1 MGGWLITGSF
11 LVFAMVVVGGITRLT
26 GSGLSMVD
34 WNPIIGAI
42 PPMGQDAWLD
52 AFTRYQESPQFKTVN
67 SQFTLD
73 DFKSIFWWE
82 YIHRLLGRLIGLVFF
97 IPFVYFLIKN
107 WLSKPLIKKC
117 LVMFLLGGLQGLLG
131 WYMVKSGLVN
141 NPNVS
146 HFRLAIHLFTATVLF
161 GYILWVALDVLW
173 PNTQKVRGIIT
184 VRRMARGLLLL
195 LLLQIIFGAFVA
207 GLKAGLVYNTFPKM
221 GPYWVAEGVTALT
234 PLWKNFTE
242 GLAGVQFAH
251 RYLAY
256 AVACL
261 AIVIATMSHRL
272 PLDRSQSWSV
282 NVLLCL
288 VAMQFVLGVFTLVYA
303 VPIIL
308 GVLHQAFGLLLFGSV
323 VVLNQRITNT

>member
-1 MGGWLITGSF
+1 MITGSL

-34 WNPIIGAI
+34 WNPIMGAL
-42 PPMGQDAWLD
+42 PPIGQDAWLD
-52 AFTRYQESPQFKTVN
+52 AFTRYQQSPQFKTVN
-67 SQFTLD
+67 YQFTLD

-82 YIHRLLGRLIGLVFF
+82 YMHRLLGRLIGLAFIFPFVFF
-97 IPFVYFLIKN
+97 MVKG
-107 WLSKPLIKKC
+107 WLSRSLVQKC

-146 HFRLAIHLFTATVLF
+146 HFRLAMHLVTATILF

-173 PNTQKVRGIIT
+173 PNTQKVHGIIT
-184 VRRMARGLLLL
+184 VRRMARGLLFLL
-195 LLLQIIFGAFVA
+195 LIQIIFGAFVA

-221 GPYWVAEGVTALT
+221 GSYWVAEGVTALT
-234 PLWKNFTE
+234 PFWKNFTE

-261 AIVIATMSHRL
+261 AIVIATMSYRL
-272 PLDRSQSWSV
+272 PLDRSQSWSA
-282 NVLLCL
+282 NLLLCL
-288 VAMQFVLGVFTLVYA
+288 VAIQFVLGVFTLVYA

-323 VVLNQRITNT
+323 VVFNQRISNT